1 MAYHVVPEMPKGSD
15 PKLILWRN
23 EFVKNLQGDME
34 TMQNPVGAMV
44 FGEKMGKLLD
54 DVSNIKNTIECIE
67 KTIKEDMATKD
78 DIKKISDML
87 DKLDKK

>member
-23 EFVKNLQGDME
+23 EFVKNLQGDMD
-34 TMQNPVGAMV
+34 TMQNPMGAMV

-54 DVSNIKNTIECIE
+54 DIDIMKRN
-67 KTIKEDMATKD
+67 MATKD
-78 DIKKISDML
+78 DIKKILDIL